1 MSGSRPKLTSTPAPA
16 PSGQPL
22 PDTLRGFFEP
32 RLGADFASVQIHAAG
47 DAASAAESLDARAF
61 TRGEHVVFASGQY
74 APETEAG
81 QHLIAHELAHI
92 AQRRSSPSA
101 FDGVLIHRKEAT
113 APPTE
118 KVGTSLWAT
127 DPAGKPLPPSLDDIA
142 QGTVADCYL
151 FANLA
156 AIVVT
161 NPQRI
166 VDMIKD
172 NGNGTYTVTFKG
184 IGFWS
189 SATQT
194 VTADFTVGKHAFA
207 GKTGAFWPIVVEK
220 AYAQQK
226 GGIEKIEGKN
236 PGEAMDDLTNVGPS
250 TFDPRE
256 EKASWIM
263 GKFAHAKEKKWPA
276 TLLSPKKDDA
286 SSDKQAIALN
296 TPGLHFWHTYAVIDV
311 DVMKNRIKLFNPW
324 GNDHPNGDGWLDIE
338 VVRKFFIQA
347 AING

>member
-1 MSGSRPKLTSTPAPA
+1 MARPPPRPRASPPARSR
-16 PSGQPL
+16 G
-22 PDTLRGFFEP
+22 
-32 RLGADFASVQIHAAG
+32 G
-47 DAASAAESLDARAF
+47 D
-61 TRGEHVVFASGQY
+61 HVVFATGQY

-81 QHLIAHELAHI
+81 QHLIAHELAHVV
-92 AQRRSSPSA
+92 QRRSSAPPFA
-101 FDGVLIHRKEAT
+101 GALIQRKEAP

-118 KVGTSLWAT
+118 RVGTSLWAT
-127 DPAGKPLPPSLDDIA
+127 DPAGKPLPPSLDDIT
-142 QGTVADCYL
+142 QGTLADCYL
-151 FANLA
+151 FANLS

-172 NGNGTYTVTFKG
+172 NGDGTYTVTFKG

-194 VTADFTVGKHAFA
+194 VTADFTAGKHGFA
-207 GKTGAFWPIVVEK
+207 GKTGAYWPIVIEK
-220 AYAQQK
+220 AYAQEK

-236 PGEAMDDLTNVGPS
+236 PGDAMNDLTNVGPS

-256 EKASWIM
+256 ETASYIM
-263 GKFAHAKEKKWPA
+263 GKFAHAKEKKWPV
-276 TLLSPKKDDA
+276 TLLSPKQDTAGK
-286 SSDKQAIALN
+286 DKQAIALN

-324 GNDHPNGDGWLDIE
+324 GHDHPNGDGWLDIE
-338 VVRKFFIQA
+338 VVRKFFIEA